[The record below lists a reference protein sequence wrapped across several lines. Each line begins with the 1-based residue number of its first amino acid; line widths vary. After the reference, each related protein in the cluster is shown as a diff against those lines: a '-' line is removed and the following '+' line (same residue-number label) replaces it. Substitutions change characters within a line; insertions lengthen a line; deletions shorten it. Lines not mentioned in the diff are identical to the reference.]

1 MLFQKEK
8 KPPMVGKHFT
18 LSDKDKATTLISIN
32 KIIGQLE
39 TIKRD
44 VSTDNAC
51 DDSLVQIMAIKGGV
65 QSLGRNLIGKGILDC
80 MDNYSR
86 EEMEMIIKNLF
97 KLD

>member
-1 MLFQKEK
+1 MLFQKDK
-8 KPPMVGKHFT
+8 KQTMVGKHFT
-18 LSDKDKATTLISIN
+18 LSDKDKQTTLTSIN

-39 TIKRD
+39 TIKKD

-51 DDSLVQIMAIKGGV
+51 DDTLVQIMAIKGGV

-80 MDNYSR
+80 LDSYSR
-86 EEMEMIIKNLF
+86 DEMEMIIKNLF